1 MTVQTWLVDLSVEEC
16 ARLLE
21 SAVVGRLGV
30 IVQGRPEIYPVSHV
44 YDTETGCVAFPTG
57 GHTKIQAAL
66 EWPWVAYE
74 VDGLDNIAETAWSVQ
89 VVGRAE
95 EITDAEMI
103 ARLSRRR
110 AERVRWISGEY
121 VRWLRVV
128 AVKVSGRRIQ
138 AVSPD

>member
-1 MTVQTWLVDLSVEEC
+1 MNVQTWLVELSVDEC

-30 IVQGRPEIYPVSHV
+30 VIQGRPEIFPVSHV
-44 YDTETGCVAFPTG
+44 YDAQLGSVAFPTG

-74 VDGLDNIAETAWSVQ
+74 VDGLDDATETAWSVH
-89 VVGRAE
+89 VVGRAV
-95 EITDAEMI
+95 EITDAELI
-103 ARLSRRR
+103 ERLTRLR
-110 AERVRWISGEY
+110 AERVRWISGDT
-121 VRWLRVV
+121 VRWLRIES
-128 AVKVSGRRIQ
+128 VKVTGRRIQ